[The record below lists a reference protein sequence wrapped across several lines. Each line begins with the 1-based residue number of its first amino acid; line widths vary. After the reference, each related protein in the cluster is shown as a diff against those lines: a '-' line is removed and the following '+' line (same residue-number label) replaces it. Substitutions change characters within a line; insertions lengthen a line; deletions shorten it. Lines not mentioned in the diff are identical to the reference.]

1 MNVIS
6 IRRGSTEELR
16 EAAPMM
22 EEDGAQLRRL
32 YGLFLRRWRLIVAV
46 GIAVFAAVMAY
57 TLLSPRIYSATALV
71 MVNPGRE
78 QILSQEQMMEDAA
91 PSSAAVD
98 SEIEVLRSEMM
109 SLRLVQSMNLVED
122 PEWNGAL
129 REPGP
134 LQAILAP
141 LRVFSAPVT
150 PGDTTTA
157 NVEGSDEELGV
168 ARAVRGAV
176 SVRRRGLSYG
186 IEVAMDARSPRRAA
200 ELVNR
205 YVELYLE
212 TQTEARFDAS
222 ARANTWLGQRLTE
235 LRQEVQAKERAAE
248 QYRVENGLSLA
259 AGGNVA
265 NVAPQSAEVQTM
277 LVQARA
283 DLAEKEA
290 RLRQV
295 QQLLRS
301 GGSAD
306 TLANTLTSETIRELR
321 TRESDLTQRVA
332 EYRQRYSAE
341 HPTVLAAETELGNVR
356 QRIDDEI
363 RRITSSLQNEV
374 EVARSRL
381 YSLQGSF
388 GGATGASDENNEAVI
403 HYRELLRDAAAARA
417 VQEDFMTRS
426 HELANQGE
434 LPVAS
439 SRIVSRATPPGAP
452 SKPNLT
458 SGLLMALLLAGLSG
472 AGIALLLETLDAS
485 VSSAEDAERK
495 LGVPAIAS
503 VPILRPNDLKGSAPH
518 RRTPE
523 EYLVDKPASAFAE
536 ALRVLKTSL
545 THARVD
551 RRAKVIAI
559 TSAVPEEGKTT
570 MSLCLTRI
578 SAMSGQRVAVV
589 DCDLRRHSLSSNV
602 ARDARVGLLDVLSGD
617 RNWRDAVA
625 RDRETSADIIPALAT
640 RFTPQDVFDS
650 QAMQRLVEE
659 LRNAYDLVIL
669 DSAPVLAVAETRTIA
684 AHADLTLVVVRSTK
698 TPAGATR
705 TAIGE
710 LQHAGADVAGVAINM
725 IDPRRPGRGTYGDS
739 LYYSYGRSY
748 YHS

>member
-16 EAAPMM
+16 EAPPVM

-32 YGLFLRRWRLIVAV
+32 YGIFLRRWRLIVAV
-46 GIAVFAAVMAY
+46 AIAVFAAVMAY

-109 SLRLVQSMNLVED
+109 SLRLVEAMNLVED
-122 PEWNGAL
+122 AEWNGAL
-129 REPGP
+129 SSPGP
-134 LQAILAP
+134 LDAILAP
-141 LRVFSAPVT
+141 LGVFSAPPAT
-150 PGDTTTA
+150 ETA
-157 NVEGSDEELGV
+157 SDEEQLRV
-168 ARAVRGAV
+168 ARNVRNAV

-186 IEVAMDARSPRRAA
+186 IEVTIDARDPRRAA

-205 YVELYLE
+205 YTQLYLE
-212 TQTEARFDAS
+212 SQTEARFDAS
-222 ARANTWLGQRLTE
+222 QRANAWLGDRLTE
-235 LRQEVQAKERAAE
+235 LRQEVQVKERAAE
-248 QYRVENGLSLA
+248 QFRVENGLSLA

-306 TLANTLTSETIRELR
+306 TLANTLTSDTIRELR
-321 TRESDLTQRVA
+321 SRESDLTQRVA
-332 EYRQRYSAE
+332 EFRQRYSAE

-403 HYRELLRDAAAARA
+403 RYRELLRDAAAARA

-439 SRIVSRATPPGAP
+439 SRIVSRATPPVAP

-458 SGLLMALLLAGLSG
+458 SGLLMALLLAGLAG
-472 AGIALLLETLDAS
+472 AGIALLLETLDAT

-503 VPILRPNDLKGSAPH
+503 VPVLRPNDLKGLAPH
-518 RRTPE
+518 RRSPE
-523 EYLVDKPASAFAE
+523 DYLVDKPASAFAE

-551 RRAKVIAI
+551 RRPKVIAI

-570 MSLCLTRI
+570 MSICLTRI
-578 SAMSGQRVAVV
+578 AAMSGQRVILV
-589 DCDLRRHSLSSNV
+589 DCDLRRHSLSGNI
-602 ARDARVGLLDVLSGD
+602 ARDARVGILDVLSGD
-617 RNWRDAVA
+617 RSWRDAVVQ
-625 RDRETSADIIPALAT
+625 DPESAAHIIPALAA
-640 RFTPQDVFDS
+640 RFTPREVFDS
-650 QAMQRLVEE
+650 QAMQRLMEE
-659 LRNAYDLVIL
+659 LRGAYDLVIL
-669 DSAPVLAVAETRTIA
+669 DSAPVLAVAETRTVA
-684 AHADLTLVVVRSTK
+684 GHADVALVVVRSSK